1 MKKKILA
8 IEIIAML
15 FTMLI
20 VLTGCGNKENNS
32 QGQDNTKISKNNS
45 ASQIKVGDYV
55 NYVPD
60 NSEDYE
66 VLEKYS
72 GHNYDQIMKQ
82 DNSLKWR
89 VLTISNGEVE
99 LISDKSVNELK
110 LSGSLGYNNGVFLLN
125 DVAKKLYSNS
135 KLKVS
140 ARSINIEDI
149 ENLFTDRADELRNRD
164 SNYGKIYKITSRHYP
179 YIFKYEKNY
188 GKNGEISGNG
198 IGGSETYNNELTT
211 NDNELTTS
219 ISKNND
225 KALQAIRS

>member
-8 IEIIAML
+8 IGVIAI
-15 FTMLI
+15 LI
-20 VLTGCGNKENNS
+20 AILVILTGCGNKENNG

-89 VLTISNGEVE
+89 VLKISNGEVE
-99 LISDKSVNELK
+99 LISDKSVNELA

-125 DVAKKLYSNS
+125 DIAKKLYSNS
-135 KLKVS
+135 KLKSS

-149 ENLFTDRADELRNRD
+149 EDLFTDRAEELRNRD

-179 YIFKYEKNY
+179 YIFKYEKNHGEN
-188 GKNGEISGNG
+188 GKINSNG

-211 NDNELTTS
+211 KDNELTIS
-219 ISKNND
+219 VSKNNNNT
-225 KALQAIRS
+225 LQPIRS

>member
-8 IEIIAML
+8 IGIIGML
-15 FTMLI
+15 GIMLI
-20 VLTGCGNKENNS
+20 ILTGCGKNENNS
-32 QGQDNTKISKNNS
+32 QGQSNAKISKNDL

-60 NSEDYE
+60 SSEDYE

-82 DNSLKWR
+82 DSDLKWK
-89 VLTISNGEVE
+89 VLKVSNDEVK
-99 LISDKSVNELK
+99 LIADKSVNELAI
-110 LSGSLGYNNGVFLLN
+110 SGSLGYNNGVFLLN
-125 DVAKKLYSNS
+125 DIAKKLYSNS
-135 KLKVS
+135 KLKSS

-149 ENLFTDRADELRNRD
+149 EDLFTDRAEELRNRD

-179 YIFKYEKNY
+179 YIFKYEKNHGEN
-188 GKNGEISGNG
+188 GKINSNG

-211 NDNELTTS
+211 KDNELTIS
-219 ISKNND
+219 VSKNNNNT
-225 KALQAIRS
+225 LQPIRS